1 MTVLTWNINSVK
13 NKLENLRVLHYLYD
27 AHIVCLNE
35 IKTAQ
40 TFSIPGYG
48 SYTSSGDDARHR
60 GGCAMLIRNRL
71 NEELAHM
78 DRSQPDII
86 QFRFRNN
93 PITFV
98 SCYIPPRDSPY
109 ASMDM
114 VARLNSLLCENPD
127 ERYMILGDM
136 NSRYAN
142 LRDTFLIDNR
152 RTDLYYSP
160 SPDPIDKP
168 NENAKL
174 LIGVVKP
181 LLLINRLCG
190 PNFQFPQR
198 LMYRQKTRWVS
209 ELDHIYVSRSLLN
222 AVHSFQIID
231 DMTLPSNHAP
241 VSVSIAL
248 SQIDDRDNILKNLE
262 LRAAQIGDHTPASP
276 NRGNRLTRPQIKWS
290 EGISRRMIECLECC
304 EPPDIESTPNID
316 ALFSE
321 IDDSIRSHV
330 SQVELRSDAQ
340 DPVADDNANRWKV
353 LADKRDSKNL
363 WKAISWNS
371 SIIDGKDKPDRP
383 GDTEFKT
390 HFEKLLNPT
399 ASEPLSIPRTAHMY
413 IPATDDAIT
422 PCEVAVCGSVRFQ
435 SINYLSNAQDANGI
449 PNGALFTWIQKY

>member
-1 MTVLTWNINSVK
+1 
-13 NKLENLRVLHYLYD
+13 
-27 AHIVCLNE
+27 
-35 IKTAQ
+35 
-40 TFSIPGYG
+40 
-48 SYTSSGDDARHR
+48 
-60 GGCAMLIRNRL
+60 
-71 NEELAHM
+71 M

-86 QFRFRNN
+86 HFRFRNN

-190 PNFQFPQR
+190 PNFQFPHR
-198 LMYRQKTRWVS
+198 LTYRQKTRWVS

-222 AVHSFQIID
+222 AVHSLQIID
-231 DMTLPSNHAP
+231 DMTLPSNDAT
-241 VSVSIAL
+241 VSVSISL
-248 SQIDDRDNILKNLE
+248 SQFDDRDNILKNLE
-262 LRAAQIGDHTPASP
+262 LRAAQLGDHTPASL

-290 EGISRRMIECLECC
+290 EGISRRMIERLESC

-330 SQVELRSDAQ
+330 SQVKLRSDAQ
-340 DPVADDNANRWKV
+340 DPVADDNANR
-353 LADKRDSKNL
+353 
-363 WKAISWNS
+363 
-371 SIIDGKDKPDRP
+371 
-383 GDTEFKT
+383 
-390 HFEKLLNPT
+390 
-399 ASEPLSIPRTAHMY
+399 
-413 IPATDDAIT
+413 
-422 PCEVAVCGSVRFQ
+422 
-435 SINYLSNAQDANGI
+435 
-449 PNGALFTWIQKY
+449 